1 MTGVKVN
8 IVGIIAREMIVYL
21 QKHSKENL
29 LLLKL
34 FEQYCIEIC
43 DKAYETGQL
52 TDWLLL

>member
-1 MTGVKVN
+1 
-8 IVGIIAREMIVYL
+8 MIVYL

-43 DKAYETGQL
+43 DKASEIGQL